1 MIAENAPPASATK
14 VERTSSVIKM
24 LPKTNLKDYIPREVD
39 IIRQEMLNTSTSQA
53 DRIAEK
59 LKVMLAPLSG
69 QQSRIVDSRTWSNTS
84 SEDISVTAAVYTN
97 AGAEVYEDS
106 DLLEILDQDLL
117 FSTETEYQNNRDPHF
132 PKDKLSSKSS

>member
-1 MIAENAPPASATK
+1 MNYKPGTQE
-14 VERTSSVIKM
+14 
-24 LPKTNLKDYIPREVD
+24 DYFPREVD
-39 IIRQEMLNTSTSQA
+39 IIRHEMLNTSTSQA
-53 DRIAEK
+53 DRIAKK

-69 QQSRIVDSRTWSNTS
+69 HQSRIVDGRTRVNTS
-84 SEDISVTAAVYTN
+84 SEDISVTAAVYAN

-132 PKDKLSSKSS
+132 TKDKLSSKSS

>member
-24 LPKTNLKDYIPREVD
+24 LPKTHLKPVTQEDYIPREVD

-69 QQSRIVDSRTWSNTS
+69 QQSRIVDGRTRVNTS
-84 SEDISVTAAVYTN
+84 SEDISVTAAVYAN
-97 AGAEVYEDS
+97 AGA
-106 DLLEILDQDLL
+106 
-117 FSTETEYQNNRDPHF
+117 
-132 PKDKLSSKSS
+132 